1 MGKVENDMPITQS
14 ETVRVLMQ
22 VLDRFDS
29 KIDDALKLRT
39 DDIVGK
45 AKWKALEFARRAML
59 DTVREIMQVEAQCTN
74 ETDIEVVV
82 NQRAL
87 LKGTI

>member
-1 MGKVENDMPITQS
+1 MPITQS

-39 DDIVGK
+39 DDNAGK

-59 DTVREIMQVEAQCTN
+59 DTVRDIMQAEAS
-74 ETDIEVVV
+74 EPELDVVV

-87 LKGTI
+87 LKGTN

>member
-1 MGKVENDMPITQS
+1 MPITQS

-39 DDIVGK
+39 DDIAGK

-59 DTVREIMQVEAQCTN
+59 DTVRDIMQAEAS
-74 ETDIEVVV
+74 EPELDVVV

-87 LKGTI
+87 LKGTN